1 MENLILPN
9 VSQRPRLTRAQWD
22 LPVTSVSADAVKEKR
37 HLDDIKEKRWP
48 NLGGLLR
55 PSSETNWRTVP
66 QLTYKGMAMQA
77 SEAVAAQKQELGAG
91 GRKWARVALTESH
104 RALTNGAL
112 GGSDCTRQR
121 ACTPAS
127 GFYQLSGKHTTF
139 YLFPQRF
146 CLPWKKKELIKAV
159 KTQGLPGVASLPSP
173 EVFKYRLHNRSVGT
187 TSIPCERD

>member
-9 VSQRPRLTRAQWD
+9 VSQRPRLTRTQWD

-77 SEAVAAQKQELGAG
+77 SEAVVGCRREEMSEGGPHRVSQSTHKRSSRRVRLHKAACL
-91 GRKWARVALTESH
+91 H
-104 RALTNGAL
+104 
-112 GGSDCTRQR
+112 
-121 ACTPAS
+121 S
-127 GFYQLSGKHTTF
+127 GFWFLPTQRKTHHFLSLSTKI
-139 YLFPQRF
+139 LFA
-146 CLPWKKKELIKAV
+146 LEKK
-159 KTQGLPGVASLPSP
+159 S
-173 EVFKYRLHNRSVGT
+173 
-187 TSIPCERD
+187 